1 MCVRSRFGSSLPV
14 ARARALVL
22 ACVLLAFCLPLAR
35 ILHANACILHACCS
49 QAFCFHFA
57 CISHAFCM
65 QMMNCACTFLQAFC
79 WHFAGIWHAFCMQ
92 MMNVACTSL
101 EAFCLHFACNW
112 HAFCMHMHD
121 FASILRAR
129 CFVVFLQRLLVRAL
143 LGAFSCAALL
153 PLLAGRLLLPP
164 LAFCVR
170 ACVVP
175 LVYPRILRVFG
186 RFRSRPRA
194 RALSCASSCV
204 GRALVILA
212 WLFASPRAVCASR
225 ASCWLA
231 ICMR

>member
-1 MCVRSRFGSSLPV
+1 
-14 ARARALVL
+14 
-22 ACVLLAFCLPLAR
+22 
-35 ILHANACILHACCS
+35 
-49 QAFCFHFA
+49 
-57 CISHAFCM
+57 M
-65 QMMNCACTFLQAFC
+65 Q
-79 WHFAGIWHAFCMQ
+79 
-92 MMNVACTSL
+92 
-101 EAFCLHFACNW
+101 
-112 HAFCMHMHD
+112 MHD

-170 ACVVP
+170 ACVVS

-186 RFRSRPRA
+186 RFRSRPRT

-204 GRALVILA
+204 CGALVILA
-212 WLFASPRAVCASR
+212 WLFSSPRAVCASR

-231 ICMR
+231 ICMHLHVWCVVLAFCMQLSLFQPNRAVARSAGPTFCL